1 MSGLVGTGFLQGF
14 LKSWGVVLV
23 SEIGDKTFFIAAI
36 MAIKNSRSIVF
47 SGCISALAAMTV
59 LSALLG
65 WAAPA
70 LIPKV
75 YTHWAATALFF
86 FFGLKM
92 LYDVYQGETEDSAAE
107 MAQVEQELDN
117 SWKNGSNN
125 GVNGKISQKNSAM
138 KVLQTFLSPIL
149 LKAFSLTFLA
159 EWGDRSQIA
168 TIGLA
173 TQDNVWG
180 VSIGGIIGHVICT
193 GAAVIGGRHLASHV
207 DERKMSIIG
216 GLLFIAFGLHAVYE
230 GLYVLNPL
238 QEETLHQDL
247 Y

>member
-1 MSGLVGTGFLQGF
+1 MSFVGQGFLQGF

-36 MAIKNSRSIVF
+36 MAIKNPRRIVF
-47 SGCISALAAMTV
+47 SGCIGALAAMTV

-70 LIPKV
+70 LIPRV

-86 FFGLKM
+86 FFGFKM
-92 LYDVYQGETEDSAAE
+92 LYEVYQGETEDSAAE
-107 MAQVEQELDN
+107 LAQVEQELDN
-117 SWKNGSNN
+117 GWKNGNN
-125 GVNGKISQKNSAM
+125 ENGKVSQKNVGYKILS
-138 KVLQTFLSPIL
+138 TFLSPIF
-149 LKAFSLTFLA
+149 LKAFSITFLA

-180 VSIGGIIGHVICT
+180 VSLGGIVGHIICT
-193 GAAVIGGRHLASHV
+193 GAAVIGGRHLAAHV
-207 DERKMSIIG
+207 DERKMSIAG
-216 GLLFIAFGLHAVYE
+216 GLLFVCFGLHAVYE
-230 GLYVLNPL
+230 GLYLN
-238 QEETLHQDL
+238 
-247 Y
+247 